1 MIHRPLVLIIEDD
14 QNIGDLVA
22 LYLNKDNYNTVR
34 ATTGEDGIK
43 AFRERRPNLVL
54 LDIGLPGNLDGFDLC
69 QRLRTTSN
77 VPVIFITARD
87 DEIDRVLGFKLGA
100 DDYITKPFSPR
111 ELVAR
116 VDAVLRRTSLNSV
129 DPAKQY
135 EIGKLALN
143 EVAHEVT
150 VDGAPLELTRR
161 EYELL
166 LTLIKNRGF
175 TLSRRQLLDLAWGV
189 DWIGDERTIDVHV
202 RQLRAKL
209 GNCLDLRTIRGTGYR
224 LA

>member
-77 VPVIFITARD
+77 VPVIFMTARD

-161 EYELL
+161 
-166 LTLIKNRGF
+166 
-175 TLSRRQLLDLAWGV
+175 
-189 DWIGDERTIDVHV
+189 
-202 RQLRAKL
+202 
-209 GNCLDLRTIRGTGYR
+209 
-224 LA
+224 